1 MSGLQRFEQR
11 LEQFVSG
18 AFARAF
24 RSAVQPVEISAALQ
38 RECDNNAQILSRQ
51 RRMVPN
57 DFHVELSQAD
67 LDRLAPYDSA
77 LVKELTSQLTE
88 HAEKQ
93 SYVFSGPVTIGFEAA
108 DDLTIGRF
116 RVRSQAHASVISN
129 ATQTQV
135 RRARAY
141 VEVNG
146 TRHPLQPPGLVV
158 GRGTEA
164 DLRIND
170 PGVSRRHVEFTVD
183 ESADGGVAIA
193 VQDLGST
200 NGMLVDGHRVA
211 TTPLNDGSEVRV
223 GRTTLTV
230 RVSRRTP
237 MSELTLFLIKISY
250 LAILWI
256 FVLSAI
262 SVVRSDMFGARV
274 PQTAREAAA
283 PKPRRQPKQRAR
295 KGAPTHVLVVD
306 GANQGERAD
315 LAAAPILIGRGNDAA
330 IRLDDDY
337 VSTRHARIAASGDQ
351 WFVEDLGSTNGT
363 YIGSARITQ
372 PTTLALGTQ
381 VRIGKT
387 ILELRK

>member
-1 MSGLQRFEQR
+1 VSGLQRFEQR

-57 DFHVELSQAD
+57 DFHVELSPAD

-77 LVKELTSQLTE
+77 LVKELTSQLQE

-116 RVRSQAHASVISN
+116 RVRSEAHAAVVSN

-141 VEVNG
+141 LEVNG
-146 TRHPLQPPGLVV
+146 TRHPLQPPSLVV

-170 PGVSRRHVEFTVD
+170 PGVSRRHVEFEVD
-183 ESADGGVAIA
+183 ESADGGVAIV

-211 TTPLNDGSEVRV
+211 SAPLRDGSAVRV

-230 RVSRRTP
+230 RVV
-237 MSELTLFLIKISY
+237 EE
-250 LAILWI
+250 
-256 FVLSAI
+256 
-262 SVVRSDMFGARV
+262 
-274 PQTAREAAA
+274 EAD
-283 PKPRRQPKQRAR
+283 
-295 KGAPTHVLVVD
+295 V
-306 GANQGERAD
+306 
-315 LAAAPILIGRGNDAA
+315 
-330 IRLDDDY
+330 
-337 VSTRHARIAASGDQ
+337 
-351 WFVEDLGSTNGT
+351 
-363 YIGSARITQ
+363 
-372 PTTLALGTQ
+372 
-381 VRIGKT
+381 
-387 ILELRK
+387 

>member
-67 LDRLAPYDSA
+67 LDRLSPYDSA
-77 LVKELTSQLTE
+77 LVKELVSQLQE

-93 SYVFSGPVTIGFEAA
+93 SYMFSGPVTIGFEAA
-108 DDLTIGRF
+108 VDLTIGRF
-116 RVRSQAHASVISN
+116 RVRSQAHAAVISN
-129 ATQTQV
+129 ATNTQV

-141 VEVNG
+141 LEVNG
-146 TRHPLQPPGLVV
+146 VRHPLQPPSLVV

-170 PGVSRRHVEFTVD
+170 PGVSRRHIEFDVD
-183 ESADGGVAIA
+183 ESADGGVQIS

-211 TTPLNDGSEVRV
+211 SAALQDGSAVRV

-230 RVSRRTP
+230 RVV
-237 MSELTLFLIKISY
+237 EE
-250 LAILWI
+250 
-256 FVLSAI
+256 
-262 SVVRSDMFGARV
+262 D
-274 PQTAREAAA
+274 
-283 PKPRRQPKQRAR
+283 
-295 KGAPTHVLVVD
+295 
-306 GANQGERAD
+306 AD
-315 LAAAPILIGRGNDAA
+315 
-330 IRLDDDY
+330 
-337 VSTRHARIAASGDQ
+337 V
-351 WFVEDLGSTNGT
+351 
-363 YIGSARITQ
+363 
-372 PTTLALGTQ
+372 
-381 VRIGKT
+381 
-387 ILELRK
+387 